1 MKRVRD
7 FLNDKPWLGWVIAG
21 VFLLLS
27 IGLYIRLSGGRATY
41 SVERMSEKV
50 TLKCIETGDEW
61 TMTRGLMER
70 ELRSRTGSLDP
81 SQGIIN
87 PKTGR
92 PTGFPFSKSEW
103 EETIKRL
110 NKEKDEPGGRDESQ
124 QRKPRN
130 PR

>member
-7 FLNDKPWLGWVIAG
+7 FLNDKPWLGWAIAG
-21 VFLLLS
+21 VFLVVSIALYLS
-27 IGLYIRLSGGRATY
+27 LSGRGDTY

-70 ELRSRTGSLDP
+70 ELRSRTGSLDS

-110 NKEKDEPGGRDESQ
+110 NKEKEEPGGRTEGE
-124 QRKPRN
+124 RRPRN